1 MHVHVSSPEGEAK
14 FWIEPLIALAGHTG
28 LAKREL
34 VRMQR
39 LVEEHHDEI
48 VRSWKA
54 HFGSRAR

>member
-1 MHVHVSSPEGEAK
+1 MHVHVSAPEGEAK

-28 LAKREL
+28 LTKREL

-39 LVEEHHDEI
+39 LVEEHHGEI

-54 HFGSRAR
+54 HFGGRAG

>member
-1 MHVHVSSPEGEAK
+1 
-14 FWIEPLIALAGHTG
+14 
-28 LAKREL
+28 
-34 VRMQR
+34 MQR